1 MSRVSVYY
9 TRAIGHV
16 KGQFI
21 DISYLLSLT
30 EAHLLNK
37 SSIKNKSEG
46 STWNITSELH
56 ESGWTVLYD
65 ERTVQ
70 VSPAGLGPH
79 VYLLFYQ
86 QE

>member
-1 MSRVSVYY
+1 MCRASVYY
-9 TRAIGHV
+9 IPAIGHV

-37 SSIKNKSEG
+37 SG
-46 STWNITSELH
+46 
-56 ESGWTVLYD
+56 SGWTVLGD

-70 VSPAGLGPH
+70 VSPVGFGPH